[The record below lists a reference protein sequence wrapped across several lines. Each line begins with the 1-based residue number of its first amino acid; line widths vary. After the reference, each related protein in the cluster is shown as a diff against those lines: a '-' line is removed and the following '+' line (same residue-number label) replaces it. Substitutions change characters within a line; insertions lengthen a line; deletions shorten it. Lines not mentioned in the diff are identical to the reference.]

1 LLVTSKFIS
10 NSNNVK
16 QQASKTMRSNVHI
29 GPISDVHLRIENPDY
44 LQDAPTIMTRLTTVK
59 LEAPY
64 LILIG
69 DLEDLTYVK
78 TGMGIVDW
86 RPQLVAGQLRFGD
99 CKLDLGVPDMTV
111 AEAAAAGVKSLLIGV
126 APIGGV
132 VPDSWWAPI
141 EEAAAAGMDI
151 ICGLHFKLSDF
162 PKLVAA
168 ANASGARLIDVRN
181 PPKNIPVGTGIK
193 RSGKRALMVGT
204 DCAIGKKYTA
214 LALDHAMKKAG
225 MNSDFRATGQ
235 TGIMIA
241 GEGLPIDSVVAD
253 FISGAAELISPAN
266 TPDHWDVIEGQGS
279 LFHPG
284 YSGVSLGLL
293 HGSQPD
299 ALILCHDATRKA
311 VSGWEHYP
319 LPSIDDAIEQ
329 HLIMARRTNPE
340 VRFVGISI
348 NTSKLPADKR
358 QDYLNQ
364 LSRQTGLP
372 CVDCMIDGCGAIV
385 NRIQQEFPA

>member
-1 LLVTSKFIS
+1 
-10 NSNNVK
+10 
-16 QQASKTMRSNVHI
+16 
-29 GPISDVHLRIENPDY
+29 
-44 LQDAPTIMTRLTTVK
+44 MTTLTTVK

-69 DLEDLTYVK
+69 DLTDPTNAK

-86 RPQLVAGQLRFGD
+86 RPELVAGQLRFEGCTVD
-99 CKLDLGVPDMTV
+99 MGVPDMSV
-111 AEAAAAGVKSLLIGV
+111 ADAAAAGVKSLLIGV

-132 VPDSWWAPI
+132 IPDSWWPSI
-141 EEAAAAGMDI
+141 EEAAAAGLDI
-151 ICGLHFKLSDF
+151 ICGLHFKLSEF

-168 ANASGARLIDVRN
+168 AEISGARLIDVRN
-181 PPKNIPVGTGIK
+181 PPKHLPVGTGIK
-193 RSGKRALMVGT
+193 RSGKRVLMVGT

-214 LALDHAMKKAG
+214 LALDHAMHKAG
-225 MNSDFRATGQ
+225 MKSDFRATGQ
-235 TGIMIA
+235 TGIMLA

-253 FISGAAELISPAN
+253 FISGAAELISPPN
-266 TPDHWDVIEGQGS
+266 EPDHWDIIEGQGS

-284 YSGVSLGLL
+284 YAGVSLGLL

-299 ALILCHDATRKA
+299 ALVLCHDATRKV

-329 HLIMARRTNPE
+329 HLLMGKRTNPDIQ
-340 VRFVGISI
+340 FVGISV
-348 NTSKLPADKR
+348 NTSKLPAEER
-358 QDYLNQ
+358 RAYLDQ
-364 LSRQTGLP
+364 LSNQTGLP

-385 NRIQQEFPA
+385 ERIQQAFAA